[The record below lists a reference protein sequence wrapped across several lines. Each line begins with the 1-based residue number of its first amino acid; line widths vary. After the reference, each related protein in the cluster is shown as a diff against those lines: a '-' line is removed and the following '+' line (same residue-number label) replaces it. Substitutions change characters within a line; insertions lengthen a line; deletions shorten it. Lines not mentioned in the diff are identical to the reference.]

1 MTKPEPETAEE
12 LVWPKKFVYVT
23 SVVTPT
29 TCLLAI
35 SFISAQLRLSEELPE
50 ELAAIGALDEL
61 TTGVSE
67 GSAFTLSSSAVIL
80 LFRRLSAIAPPQ
92 RPPSSAHTS
101 AMQAN
106 LR

>member
-1 MTKPEPETAEE
+1 M
-12 LVWPKKFVYVT
+12 T

-50 ELAAIGALDEL
+50 ELAAIGAALDEL